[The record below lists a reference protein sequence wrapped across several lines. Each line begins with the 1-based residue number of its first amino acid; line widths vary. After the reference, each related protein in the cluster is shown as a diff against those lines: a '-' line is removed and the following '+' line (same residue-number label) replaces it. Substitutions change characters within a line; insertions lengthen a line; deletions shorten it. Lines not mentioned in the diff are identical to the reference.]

1 MNHVSTWFILLL
13 SERLREITNDVLQ
26 HSAKE
31 VKEVMGRRIE
41 ALKFCPLMTL
51 FDAVGPSDTF
61 EKMLETFF
69 DGARDSLT
77 LQRKGNKGWSS
88 STSNNQSA

>member
-1 MNHVSTWFILLL
+1 MSTWFILLL

-31 VKEVMGRRIE
+31 VKEVMRRRIE
-41 ALKFCPLMTL
+41 DLKFCPLMTR

>member
-1 MNHVSTWFILLL
+1 MNHVPTWFILLL

-26 HSAKE
+26 HSAKD

-61 EKMLETFF
+61 EKMLETFS

-77 LQRKGNKGWSS
+77 L
-88 STSNNQSA
+88 

>member
-1 MNHVSTWFILLL
+1 MNHVPTWLILLL

-26 HSAKE
+26 HSAKD

-69 DGARDSLT
+69 DGERDGLI
-77 LQRKGNKGWSS
+77 LQRIRK
-88 STSNNQSA
+88 

>member
-26 HSAKE
+26 HSAKD

-51 FDAVGPSDTF
+51 FDAVGP
-61 EKMLETFF
+61 K
-69 DGARDSLT
+69 
-77 LQRKGNKGWSS
+77 
-88 STSNNQSA
+88 

>member
-1 MNHVSTWFILLL
+1 MNHVPTWFILLL

-26 HSAKE
+26 HSAKDM
-31 VKEVMGRRIE
+31 KEVMGRRIE
-41 ALKFCPLMTL
+41 ALKFCLLMTL

-69 DGARDSLT
+69 DGAWDGLI
-77 LQRKGNKGWSS
+77 L
-88 STSNNQSA
+88 